1 MTTTHI
7 SALSDTSRVWM
18 YQNEAGIPAETI
30 TAIKEE
36 LASFAIQW
44 QSHSQQMTA
53 LGDVIFDRF
62 LVLIADESR
71 VGAGG
76 CSIDSSVHFFKA
88 LEQKYGLNLM
98 DRMLFSYRDG
108 ENINTLPREEF
119 AKLYAEG
126 TIDDKTIV
134 FDTLVK
140 TKADLESSFEKALGE
155 SWHKRMV

>member
-1 MTTTHI
+1 MTTIDI
-7 SALSDTSRVWM
+7 STLSDTSRVWM
-18 YQNEAGIPAETI
+18 YQNEAAIPAETI
-30 TAIKEE
+30 IAIKEE
-36 LASFAIQW
+36 LMGFAIQW

-62 LVLIADESR
+62 LVLVADESS

-76 CSIDSSVHFFKA
+76 CSIDSSVHFFKN
-88 LEQKYGLNLM
+88 LEQKYALNLM

-108 ENINTLPREEF
+108 ENINTVPREEF

-126 TIDDKTIV
+126 QINDETIV

-140 TKADLESSFEKALGE
+140 TKADLEQHFEKALGE